1 MVASAVFATAA
12 SVILATAAA
21 GAPPANPPLACH
33 GPCMTRCASAY
44 DPPYMVGP
52 PSPLAAVP
60 RFYLHDEGGFN
71 FSDVS
76 AAVDRLLGG
85 SPPDD
90 VLPVDMAQHLFEYPL
105 LRALRTHPQRTL
117 SAGDAEVHV
126 IGAMPFVSWALADLG
141 ICLGDCSNGS
151 LAEHQT
157 RMHGV
162 AEALRSNRYWN
173 ASRQQGTPFVL
184 IVGHYSHY
192 RHITES
198 LTQELRRGNAM
209 LAVSDPMH
217 GKQMPAPKGSP
228 LRGLVSHG
236 ITMPYWAHAH
246 AAYVDGNRAERAGL
260 MFHGGVG
267 RHDYGTRDRLVRVM
281 RLLQERGDPVD
292 LRLAE
297 FTRGGGADKET
308 LHGARRAAYQASG
321 RAFLNASLCPSPAGD
336 TTTSRRLF
344 DAMSAACV
352 PILLRQPFFVKVQRA
367 TFYTGLPFPH
377 SIDWRATTL
386 RLLPSHDAKCAVG
399 DVLWMSAW
407 HGSTSAVDEIRWRV
421 LAAYR
426 AHLDYSHNPRG
437 VASALLREVATR
449 TRARGAPTRLVG
461 GAARLAEGGGDAAG
475 RMNRGKVVVQVRGP
489 R

>member
-1 MVASAVFATAA
+1 MVTSAVFAA
-12 SVILATAAA
+12 SVILTTAAS
-21 GAPPANPPLACH
+21 APPANAPLACH
-33 GPCMTRCASAY
+33 GPCTTGCASAY
-44 DPPYMVGP
+44 DPPDMVGP
-52 PSPLAAVP
+52 ASPLAAVP

-90 VLPVDMAQHLFEYPL
+90 VLPVDMAQHFVEYPL

-141 ICLGDCSNGS
+141 ICLGACSDGS
-151 LAEHQT
+151 LAEHQR

-162 AEALRSNRYWN
+162 AEALRSNRYWK
-173 ASRQQGTPFVL
+173 ASRRQGTPFVL
-184 IVGHYSHY
+184 IVGHYSHH
-192 RHITES
+192 RHVTES
-198 LTQELRRGNAM
+198 LTQELSRGNAV
-209 LAVSDPMH
+209 LAVADRMH

-281 RLLQERGDPVD
+281 RLLQKRGDPVD
-292 LRLAE
+292 LQLAE

-308 LHGARRAAYQASG
+308 LHGARYAAYQASG
-321 RAFLNASLCPSPAGD
+321 RAYLNASLCATPAGD
-336 TTTSRRLF
+336 TITSRRLF

-352 PILLRQPFFVKVQRA
+352 PVLMISRFFFRAENA

-386 RLLPSHDAKCAVG
+386 RLLPGHAKCEVE

-437 VASALLREVATR
+437 VASALLREAATR
-449 TRARGAPTRLVG
+449 TKARGAPTRLVG
-461 GAARLAEGGGDAAG
+461 GGAARRAEGGEGAAG
-475 RMNRGKVVVQVRGP
+475 RKRRGKLVVGVRGP